1 MSKFSTVDLAHDI
14 IEMWNRG
21 EAVILEDSE
30 GMPIFNLSALE
41 MSPNYLVS
49 EEGYRK
55 TNYYL
60 IRDNKPEQTPAFT
73 LHYLPNDLHPFL

>member
-1 MSKFSTVDLAHDI
+1 MSNFSTIDLAHDI

-21 EAVILEDSE
+21 EAVILENSE
-30 GMPIFNLSALE
+30 GKPIFNLSELE

-55 TNYYL
+55 THYYL
-60 IRDNKPEQTPAFT
+60 LRNNIPGKTPVYT
-73 LHYLPNDLHPFL
+73 LHYLPTNMQPFL

>member
-1 MSKFSTVDLAHDI
+1 MNKISTVDLAHNI

-21 EAVILEDSE
+21 EAVILENSE
-30 GMPIFNLSALE
+30 GKPIFNLSELE

-55 TNYYL
+55 TDFYL
-60 IRDNKPEQTPAFT
+60 LRNDKPEQTPVFT
-73 LHYLPNDLHPFL
+73 LHYLPNDLQPFL